1 MPSHYGGFWDFT
13 SDLKHSDTAYTPLP
27 LPAHTDTTYYGQ
39 SAGLQ
44 LFVTPPSTCHFP
56 PRPFPL
62 MAQQHCLKASET
74 GGGSLLVDGYRA
86 AQTLRNEHPDSYTI
100 LSRTPV
106 PSHSA
111 GDPNFFFQVKSK
123 PVLCHDLVGTGELV
137 QVRWNNDDR
146 SAMNE
151 FPADGGVDAFYLAIK
166 RWNQILTRKES
177 EYWFQLVPGRALSTF
192 PIRHAAPSGYSW
204 LVLMGS
210 IRQLEGPTWTIC
222 LCGGAKDVRGL
233 CVEGRIQK

>member
-1 MPSHYGGFWDFT
+1 M
-13 SDLKHSDTAYTPLP
+13 
-27 LPAHTDTTYYGQ
+27 
-39 SAGLQ
+39 
-44 LFVTPPSTCHFP
+44 
-56 PRPFPL
+56 
-62 MAQQHCLKASET
+62 
-74 GGGSLLVDGYRA
+74 
-86 AQTLRNEHPDSYTI
+86 
-100 LSRTPV
+100 
-106 PSHSA
+106 
-111 GDPNFFFQVKSK
+111 
-123 PVLCHDLVGTGELV
+123 
-137 QVRWNNDDR
+137 RWNNDDR